1 MAESI
6 RYLLDEN
13 VDPNVA
19 LALRH
24 HGIDAITILEA
35 GLRTCNDDD
44 LLSFA
49 LREQRVIVTHDTDFL
64 KLPTQSHDHP
74 GFAYSPPS
82 RATLKPAAF
91 SDQLDKCRGFRRV
104 HDIRTP
110 ADSHPATSLYLV

>member
-19 LALRH
+19 LALRQ

-64 KLPTQSHDHP
+64 KLATQSHDHP
-74 GFAYSPPS
+74 GFAYSQMS
-82 RATLKPAAF
+82 ELSLGRII
-91 SDQLDKCRGFRRV
+91 RRLILMYEV
-104 HDIRTP
+104 LTANEMQGRVE
-110 ADSHPATSLYLV
+110 YLS